1 MGKSSVRKLSIAA
14 ALLAALISTSAQA
27 KTFVGVLW
35 PMFGPLPAIG
45 LVELTAEI
53 RTMPDVEVHTYLHQE
68 WPDLVRDMSHLPDG
82 TRTIVIGYSLGA
94 NATSWVVNK
103 SKYVDLVIALQP
115 SMLSWNPTITGHAG
129 RIIEVYNPNPW
140 MTFGGM
146 GSKKLEWTAGN
157 IEFMPNNDSH
167 PGAQFN
173 LEFRNMV
180 KTEVAKMTTEP
191 AVEIAQTQ
199 TARPV
204 SLAYA
209 EPAPA
214 RSFPPQLKEFGQKDL
229 GQKDLGQKDTA
240 QKPSASKDLAQK
252 TVPANTPAPNTPAPV
267 QTASLQTASLQTAS
281 LQTASLQTASLQT
294 AGAQIAQEQVPV
306 PQRRPQQQAQPQLQ
320 AQPAKFMAVAADFSR
335 HQAKAW
341 TAFLDTLSN
350 SVNSGNLSAR
360 ELTVADMMDYAK
372 RQYDVSRK
380 GDSLLGK
387 QASLV
392 GGDMI
397 VASNIDPRRSGP
409 TGACC
414 TFVKA
419 EGDLD

>member
-1 MGKSSVRKLSIAA
+1 MIYGRWRDGVSFIAIGTGRVVVFRQRGNGEIVVKKLSIAA
-14 ALLAALISTSAQA
+14 ALLAALVSTVAASSAAQA

-68 WPDLVRDMSHLPDG
+68 WPDLVKDVSHLPEG

-103 SKYVDLVIALQP
+103 SKYIDLVIALQP

-173 LEFRNMV
+173 LAFRSMV
-180 KTEVAKMTTEP
+180 KSEVAKMSTEP
-191 AVEIAQTQ
+191 AVEV
-199 TARPV
+199 ARAD
-204 SLAYA
+204 SSAKLAYA
-209 EPAPA
+209 EQGSRNPLL
-214 RSFPPQLKEFGQKDL
+214 QLKDP
-229 GQKDLGQKDTA
+229 A
-240 QKPSASKDLAQK
+240 QRDASKKDAVLKALTEKDEKALAQK
-252 TVPANTPAPNTPAPV
+252 ALPQKYASAGDPTEMPLVDQP
-267 QTASLQTASLQTAS
+267 TASIPA
-281 LQTASLQTASLQT
+281 
-294 AGAQIAQEQVPV
+294 
-306 PQRRPQQQAQPQLQ
+306 RRSQMQAQSRKLT
-320 AQPAKFMAVAADFSR
+320 VAADFTQR
-335 HQAKAW
+335 QPKVW

-350 SVNSGNLSAR
+350 SVNSGNVAVSH

-372 RQYDVSRK
+372 RKYDFPRK
-380 GDSLLGK
+380 GDSLVRK
-387 QASLV
+387 QAPLV

-397 VASNIDPRRSGP
+397 VASNIDPHRSGLS
-409 TGACC
+409 GACC
-414 TFVKA
+414 AFVKA
-419 EGDLD
+419 EGDVE